1 MKVEEDLHI
10 LLMKFI
16 NKPFFRFVISGILNT
31 AVTYALYLVLLLF
44 IEYKTS
50 YTISYIIGIFFS
62 YYLSTKFVF
71 KESVSFI
78 KFLKFPIVY
87 LVQYFINLL
96 FVFLFVE
103 KLGVSSQIVP
113 IIVTFISI
121 PITFVLSKF
130 IIVSRKA

>member
-1 MKVEEDLHI
+1 
-10 LLMKFI
+10 MKFI